1 MIFVRV
7 YECNLLIL
15 WRGFVRFNV
24 KRQLS
29 MPLSPHIKQKT
40 WHKFY
45 LVRIWLEWCVICVG
59 NAVLSTNSQYPD
71 CETADELNRTKRS
84 EKDKFRTQC
93 MSVCECD
100 KDRTIDRR
108 LQLKAHQPFV
118 FPFHLHSLVLTAP
131 SLLSQ
136 SRSLSLAFATFRCA
150 LFTSDSSFL
159 LFTPYLSRIHRFDFE
174 PECVRFSKLPYCRSQ
189 YGRFSQI

>member
-29 MPLSPHIKQKT
+29 MPSSPHIKQKT

-59 NAVLSTNSQYPD
+59 NAVLFSTNSQYPD
-71 CETADELNRTKRS
+71 CEAADELNRTKIS
-84 EKDKFRTQC
+84 EKDKFRTQR

-108 LQLKAHQPFV
+108 LQLKAHQPIG
-118 FPFHLHSLVLTAP
+118 FPFHLHSLVLIPPAP

-136 SRSLSLAFATFRCA
+136 SIASTLSFSLATFRCA
-150 LFTSDSSFL
+150 LFTLS
-159 LFTPYLSRIHRFDFE
+159 LFFAFYALPLTHSLFRFRTGMC
-174 PECVRFSKLPYCRSQ
+174 PVQ
-189 YGRFSQI
+189 